1 MKNDILSKARV
12 AQKQVHYLK
21 NAQALHEKEIVRAIA
36 KKNQSRSTIFEI
48 DGDELIEY
56 SLNKKKFT
64 RWIVFQ
70 VDENQVMLLSI

>member
-1 MKNDILSKARV
+1 MKNDTLSKARV
-12 AQKQVHYLK
+12 AQKQVHYLS
-21 NAQALHEKEIVRAIA
+21 NAQKLHEKEIVRAIA
-36 KKNQSRSTIFEI
+36 KKNQNKQTVFEI

-70 VDENQVMLLSI
+70 VDNNQVILLSI